1 MNAILIHVKN
11 YIKKYGSFLLFSFL
25 ILISISSTVALANLS
40 TVEVQSNSVNVRV
53 GPGLSY
59 DTLTQVKKGEK
70 LTIIDKQN
78 AWWQVRLSG
87 DKIGWVASW
96 LINNSEISS
105 TSNHIGIIKETGT
118 NVYSSDSNHSN
129 LLGTLPASQKVNIV
143 YQEQGWNQILF
154 GKTVGWVQNSYIQTT
169 GKVANSI
176 KKLDSNNKNTTSGKN
191 KPKLKEDNIKTVTTL
206 EADTKLRSTGS
217 IDGSIVGTVPAQTTM
232 KFINKKGEWYK
243 VKTKSGVVGW
253 VANWV
258 VTISDSQK
266 PVKTTASN
274 LSEAT
279 IVLDA
284 GHGGK
289 DVGAKSINGK
299 YEKTYTL
306 KTVKAIKNRLRRS
319 GAHIILARSND
330 KDIALGPRS
339 RLSNKVKADAFISI
353 HFDSSSTNNTASG
366 TTTYYYDKSRDN
378 KLATSINDQIKTLPL
393 SNRGAEFGDFYVL
406 RENNQPSVLLELGYI
421 NSSKDFKKISSN
433 KYQEQIADAV
443 YTGLTNYFK

>member
-1 MNAILIHVKN
+1 MRLFFVAFKQ
-11 YIKKYGSFLLFSFL
+11 YIKKYGSFLFFTFL

-40 TVEVQSNSVNVRV
+40 TVEVKSNSVNVRL

-78 AWWQVRLSG
+78 SWWQVRLAG

-96 LINNSEISS
+96 LINNSEVSS
-105 TSNHIGIIKETGT
+105 AANHIGIIKETGT
-118 NVYSSDSNHSN
+118 NVYSSDTTSSK

-154 GKTVGWVQNSYIQTT
+154 GKTVGWVQNAYIQTT

-176 KKLDSNNKNTTSGKN
+176 KELNSNDKDSSEDHS

-206 EADTKLRSTGS
+206 EDNTKLRSTNS
-217 IDGSIVGTVPAQTTM
+217 VDGNIVKTVPAQTTM
-232 KFINKKGEWYK
+232 KFISKKDDWYK
-243 VKTKSGVVGW
+243 VKTKSGVTGW

-258 VTISDSQK
+258 VTISNSEK
-266 PVKTTASN
+266 PVKTTASS
-274 LSEAT
+274 LSEST

-289 DVGAKSINGK
+289 DVGAKSITGK

-306 KTVKAIKNRLRRS
+306 KTVNTIKERLKRS
-319 GAHIILARSND
+319 GAHVILARNND
-330 KDIALGPRS
+330 KDIALGPRA

-353 HFDSSSTNNTASG
+353 HFDSSSANNTASG
-366 TTTYYYDKSRDN
+366 TTTYYYDKARDY
-378 KLATSINDQIKTLPL
+378 KLATSLNKEIQTLPL
-393 SNRGAEFGDFYVL
+393 DNRGSEFGDFYVL

-421 NSSKDFKKISSN
+421 NSETDFKKISSK
-433 KYQEQIADAV
+433 KYQQQIADDI
-443 YTGLTNYFK
+443 YNGLTNYFK